1 VPLRL
6 WRALRARR
14 TDSVV
19 ASSSVVYSPAIKAAT
34 AARSVWLY
42 TRPHTIA
49 ATTASV
55 LTLWLLA
62 HTMQAASGLGNLAL
76 TLAICLATNVYITGI
91 NQVIDVDI
99 DRINKPWLP
108 VPAGRMTRTQ
118 GLALSIG
125 CGVASLAGALV
136 LSLPLL
142 VTVTLGLLIGTAYSV
157 PPLRLKRFPVAA
169 AASIITVRGPVLT
182 FGVYLHFAG
191 GGPIPGSVVMLAV
204 TAAAFALVVAMLKDV
219 PDRRG
224 DTAYGIRTFS
234 TQLDVTAVHRT
245 AMTVSVLT
253 YVGAAFS
260 GVWIEELNTRVLAV
274 GELLCAVAAAVT
286 WIGTNPPVKTSAAR
300 GYKWVWRTYYLHH
313 LVVVAAAW
321 IGSS

>member
-1 VPLRL
+1 
-6 WRALRARR
+6 
-14 TDSVV
+14 V
-19 ASSSVVYSPAIKAAT
+19 ASSSVVLSPAVKAAT
-34 AARSVWLY
+34 AARSIWLY

-62 HTMQAASGLGNLAL
+62 HLGGARPGLGNLGF
-76 TLAICLATNVYITGI
+76 TLAVCLATNVYITGI
-91 NQVIDVDI
+91 NQVVDVDI

-118 GLALSIG
+118 GLVLSVG
-125 CGVASLAGALV
+125 CGVASLVGALI

-142 VTVTLGLLIGTAYSV
+142 VTVTLGLLIGTAYSI

-169 AASIITVRGPVLT
+169 AACIITVRGPVLT

-191 GGPIPGSVVMLAV
+191 GGPVPGSVVMLAV

-224 DTAYGIRTFS
+224 DSAYGIRTFS
-234 TQLDVTAVHRT
+234 NQLDVTAVHRV
-245 AMTVSVLT
+245 AMAALVLT
-253 YVGAAFS
+253 YVGAGLS
-260 GVWIEELNTRVLAV
+260 GLWIEELNAVVLAG
-274 GELLCAVAAAVT
+274 GELLCTAAAVAIWMT
-286 WIGTNPPVKTSAAR
+286 TDASSKASAAR

-313 LVVVAAAW
+313 LVVVLAAW
-321 IGSS
+321 AAVS